1 MNIRLVR
8 QYGTDGFTEG
18 KLYIDDVFECYTVE
32 DEDRH
37 LEAGG
42 TKVYG
47 QTAIPK
53 GTYGLVLSMSPRFKK
68 VLPEIL
74 NVPGFTGVRIHSGNS
89 SKDSEGCILVGSS
102 NDRDDD
108 DWVGG
113 SKVAMTQLMEKLEIA
128 KNSGEKI
135 VIEVI

>member
-1 MNIRLVR
+1 MKLKLIR
-8 QYGTDGFTEG
+8 QFGTEGFTEG
-18 KLYIDDVFECYTVE
+18 KLYIDDVFECYAVE

-47 QTAIPK
+47 RTAIPK
-53 GTYGLVLSMSPRFKK
+53 GSYEVVLSMSNRFKK
-68 VLPEIL
+68 LLPEVL
-74 NVPGFTGVRIHSGNS
+74 NVPQFTGVRIHSGNS
-89 SKDSEGCILVGSS
+89 SKDSEGCIILGST

-113 SKVAMTQLMEKLEIA
+113 SKIALTQFMAKLETA
-128 KNSGEKI
+128 KANNEK
-135 VIEVI
+135 VYIEIS

>member
-1 MNIRLVR
+1 MKLKLIRVH
-8 QYGTDGFTEG
+8 GTEGFTEG

-42 TKVYG
+42 IKIPAV
-47 QTAIPK
+47 TAIPK
-53 GTYGLVLSMSPRFKK
+53 GSYEVVLSMSPRFKRI
-68 VLPEIL
+68 LPEVL

-102 NDRDDD
+102 NDRNDD
-108 DWVGG
+108 DWIGG
-113 SKVAMTQLMEKLEIA
+113 SKVALSQLMVKLA
-128 KNSGEKI
+128 TVTSGTK
-135 VIEVI
+135 VYLDVV

>member
-1 MNIRLVR
+1 MKLKLIR
-8 QYGTDGFTEG
+8 QFGTEGFTEG

-42 TKVYG
+42 IKIPAV
-47 QTAIPK
+47 TAIPK
-53 GTYGLVLSMSPRFKK
+53 GSYEVVLSMSPRFKRI
-68 VLPEIL
+68 LPEVL

-102 NDRDDD
+102 NDRNDD

-113 SKVAMTQLMEKLEIA
+113 SKVALSQLMAKLTTVT
-128 KNSGEKI
+128 SGTKI
-135 VIEVI
+135 QLDVV

>member
-1 MNIRLVR
+1 MKLKLIR
-8 QYGTDGFTEG
+8 QFGTEGFTEG

-42 TKVYG
+42 IKIPAV
-47 QTAIPK
+47 TAIPK
-53 GTYGLVLSMSPRFKK
+53 GSYEVVLSMSPRFKK
-68 VLPEIL
+68 ILPEVL

-102 NDRDDD
+102 NDRNDD

-113 SKVAMTQLMEKLEIA
+113 SKVALAQLITKLSQV
-128 KNSGEKI
+128 KG
-135 VIEVI
+135 VVVLDVV

>member
-1 MNIRLVR
+1 MKLKLIR
-8 QYGTDGFTEG
+8 QFGTEGFTEG

-42 TKVYG
+42 IKIPAV
-47 QTAIPK
+47 TAIPK
-53 GTYGLVLSMSPRFKK
+53 GSYEVVLSMSPRFKRI
-68 VLPEIL
+68 LPEVL

-102 NDRDDD
+102 NDRNDD
-108 DWVGG
+108 DWIGG
-113 SKVAMTQLMEKLEIA
+113 SKVALSQLMVKLA
-128 KNSGEKI
+128 TVTSGTK
-135 VIEVI
+135 VYLDVV